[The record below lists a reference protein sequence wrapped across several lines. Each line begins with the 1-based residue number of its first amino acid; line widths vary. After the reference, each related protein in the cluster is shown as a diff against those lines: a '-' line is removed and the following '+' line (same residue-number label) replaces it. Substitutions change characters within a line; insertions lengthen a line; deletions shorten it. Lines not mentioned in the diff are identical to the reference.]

1 MTEAGHV
8 FILLDAQERLWL
20 KTNSDA
26 KESQPESHDPTRLPD
41 PGEQAPEKNKTKAS
55 LDSHVVPHRST
66 DRPQRCLVS
75 EIGRDRTFSPWYEP
89 TMETNPLLRLQVEPS
104 TKRIK
109 SKRSPPTIPAWSPT
123 AVLGWPKGA

>member
-1 MTEAGHV
+1 MIEAGHV

-20 KTNSDA
+20 RINSYA
-26 KESQPESHDPTRLPD
+26 KSNPNLNRMMAHASPISESMRRKPP
-41 PGEQAPEKNKTKAS
+41 KTKAS

-89 TMETNPLLRLQVEPS
+89 
-104 TKRIK
+104 
-109 SKRSPPTIPAWSPT
+109 
-123 AVLGWPKGA
+123 